1 MTLVDKWLPSIQQRL
16 MVALLAP
23 LLVLCLVLAGY
34 MATVRHN
41 DLTEQL
47 LDSADT
53 TSRYLADSAGFALFS
68 GNQRQLRSLASSVIA
83 APEITAVTFVDAAHS
98 LVLSVGRP
106 ERTPE
111 SGFAQA
117 GAGTAA
123 LNGSRWVVHRPV
135 IAEQVIA
142 NDFDEEPSSP
152 AVLGHVL
159 VELDNQLLL
168 RRQAESLRGIVLVAL
183 LVLLAAVVAAIQIS
197 RSITGPLRRLTR
209 SVEQVAAGH
218 TDVDI
223 YSSGPRELA
232 LLADVLRRQLA
243 QTRDYSARLERD
255 VEKATTQLLGA
266 MNDLEEAMVAKDQFM
281 AKMSHELRTPLTAV
295 IGFTAA
301 LTDESG
307 AAKREEYQ
315 RIIASS
321 SQLLLK
327 TIDDVLEFARS
338 NSGELTL
345 ESGRL
350 NLRDTL
356 SDVLA
361 IHRERAVEHGLALEL
376 GVDSA
381 VPQMVWG
388 DSVRIAQ
395 IFNNL
400 IGNALKFTERGSVVV
415 TVGLGAAGDGTGLAL
430 NCRVKDTGK
439 GIAAARIRHLFSP
452 FAQED
457 DSISRQFG
465 GSGLGLAISRSL
477 VELMGGEIAIQSCEG
492 EGTTVDFSLR
502 LRADEPVAESDERPS
517 QRTLFAGKLILI
529 AEDHPYNQQL
539 LQRMLE
545 QCGANTVIV
554 DNGALVLEE
563 LARRN
568 VDLLLMDIHMPVMDG
583 VQAARAIA
591 NLADGGPP
599 IVGLTA
605 DVSRSEHQAMLA
617 AGAAKV
623 LVKPI
628 DQQQLLST
636 LAELLDRPLPVLA
649 GDGLLASGEVP
660 AELISTLTETLGLLR
675 AALAGGD
682 TVALRSALH
691 DLMGLS
697 GLYGMNELRAEVLA
711 FRSALPS
718 LAEADAAQ
726 RIDTMLALVQSRAS
740 WVGSDQDHE
749 LATLE

>member
-23 LLVLCLVLAGY
+23 LLVLCTVLAGY

-47 LDSADT
+47 MDSADT

-68 GNQRQLRSLASSVIA
+68 GNQRQLRTLASSVMA

-98 LVLSVGRP
+98 PVLSVGRP
-106 ERTPE
+106 ERTAE
-111 SGFAQA
+111 SGFALA

-123 LNGSRWVVHRPV
+123 LSGSRWLIHRPV
-135 IAEQVIA
+135 IAEQVVA
-142 NDFDEEPSSP
+142 NDFDEQTVAP

-168 RRQAESLRGIVLVAL
+168 RRQAESLRGIALVAA

-209 SVEQVAAGH
+209 SVEQIAAGH
-218 TDVDI
+218 TEMQV
-223 YSSGPRELA
+223 YSAGPRELA

-255 VEKATTQLLGA
+255 VDKATAQLLAA

-301 LTDESG
+301 LADESG

-338 NSGELTL
+338 NSGELKL
-345 ESGRL
+345 ENGRF

-356 SDVLA
+356 SDLLA
-361 IHRERAVEHGLALEL
+361 IHRERAVERGLEL
-376 GVDSA
+376 VLQVDA
-381 VPQMVWG
+381 NLPQSLWG
-388 DSVRIAQ
+388 DSMRIAQ

-400 IGNALKFTERGSVVV
+400 IGNALKFTERGSVLV
-415 TVGLGAAGDGTGLAL
+415 TVALGDVVGDRLLL
-430 NCRVKDTGK
+430 NCCVKDSGK

-465 GSGLGLAISRSL
+465 GSGLGLSISRSL
-477 VELMGGEIAIQSCEG
+477 VELMGGKIAIHSQEG
-492 EGTTVDFSLR
+492 EGTAVEFSLR
-502 LRADEPVAESDERPS
+502 LRVDDQAAEQTVPGS
-517 QRTLFAGKLILI
+517 QAELFAGKLILI
-529 AEDHPYNQQL
+529 AEDHPYNQKL

-545 QCGANTVIV
+545 QCGANTVVV
-554 DNGALVLEE
+554 DNGALVLDE
-563 LARRN
+563 LSRRS
-568 VDLLLMDIHMPVMDG
+568 VDLLLLDIHMPVMDG
-583 VQAARAIA
+583 VQTARAIA
-591 NLADGGPP
+591 NLAGDGPP

-605 DVSRSEHQAMLA
+605 DVSRTEHQAMLA
-617 AGAAKV
+617 AGAAQV

-628 DQQQLLST
+628 DQQLLLAT
-636 LAELLDRPLPVLA
+636 IAELFDRPEPTSV

-660 AELISTLTETLGLLR
+660 AELISTLVDTLTLLR
-675 AALAGGD
+675 EALGAANREQ
-682 TVALRSALH
+682 LRGALH

-697 GLYGMNELRAEVLA
+697 GLYGMNDLRAEVLA
-711 FRSALPS
+711 FRAALP
-718 LAEADAAQ
+718 AIDEAAAAQ
-726 RIDTMLALVQSRAS
+726 RIDTMLALVESRAS
-740 WVGSDQDHE
+740 RLVSEQRPRSVDNE
-749 LATLE
+749 